1 MKKVLLINPPQTY
14 YEQSQGFSVYY
25 PLGLLN
31 IAAMVRDICNV
42 EIFDSLIDDF
52 EIAKSDGIVRYGAPW
67 EKIKDKIRDYCPD
80 IVGITIPFTAQ
91 AENAIHTSSLCREID
106 PDITVVFGGP
116 DASVRYSWLLENRFC
131 DYCVIGEGEETFK
144 EFIRNYPVKDELR
157 KIEGLAFCD
166 DEGRIVFHPR
176 AYIED
181 LDRLPLPAYDLV
193 AMEKYENSRYLYQ
206 NRSLIHG
213 NSISMITSR
222 GCPYHCVFC
231 SVWLHMG
238 RKYRYHSSN
247 YVLEHLA
254 LCIEK
259 YHIRNFHFEDD
270 NISLNRKRFE
280 EILDGIIE
288 RKLAIRWDTPN
299 GVRADSLDLPLLKK
313 IKKSGCKQLTL
324 AIESGNQN
332 VLSNV
337 IKKNTS
343 LDDMLEIARYCY
355 QLHIRT
361 NAFYVIGFPGE
372 TLDDMRD
379 TINLALRLLHEYDIL
394 PNLFVATPLYGTEL
408 YNICLEK
415 GYIDHSL
422 SSQELAN
429 ATQVFGNP
437 LIETDSFSLE
447 DIKKLIE
454 DYSGRL
460 KGELIRFSIKHP
472 LYAAKKARDKFSVIK
487 KLFFRR
493 GN

>member
-14 YEQSQGFSVYY
+14 YGQSQGFSVYY

-31 IAAMVRDICNV
+31 IAAMVRDICMV

-52 EIAKSDGIVRYGAPW
+52 EISKSDGMIRYGAPW
-67 EKIKDKIRDYCPD
+67 EKIKKKLQHYRPD

-91 AENAIHTSSLCREID
+91 AENALHVSSLCREINQ
-106 PDITVVFGGP
+106 DITVVFGGP
-116 DASVRYSWLLENRFC
+116 DASVRYSWLLENKFC
-131 DYCVIGEGEETFK
+131 DYCVIGEGEEIFK
-144 EFIRNYPVKDELR
+144 EFVQKYPEKEDLR
-157 KIEGLAFCD
+157 KIEGLAFNGD
-166 DEGRIVFHPR
+166 DGRIVLRPR
-176 AYIED
+176 EYIED

-193 AMEKYENSRYLYQ
+193 TMEKYENSPYLYQ

-247 YVLEHLA
+247 YVLNHLT
-254 LCIEK
+254 LCVKK
-259 YHIRNFHFEDD
+259 YHLRNFHFEDD

-288 RKLAIRWDTPN
+288 RKLSIRWDTPN
-299 GVRADSLDLPLLKK
+299 GVRADSLDVPLLMK
-313 IKKSGCKQLTL
+313 IKESGCKQLTL
-324 AIESGNQN
+324 AIESGNQSI
-332 VLSNV
+332 LSNV

-343 LDDMLEIARYCY
+343 LDYMLEIAKYCY
-355 QLHIRT
+355 QLNIRT

-372 TLDDMRD
+372 TVENMRD
-379 TINLALRLLHEYDIL
+379 TIKLALRLLHEYDIL

-408 YNICLEK
+408 YNICVEK
-415 GYIDHSL
+415 GFIDHSL
-422 SSQELAN
+422 SSQELAT

-437 LIETDSFSLE
+437 LIKTDTFSRE
-447 DIKKLIE
+447 DVKKLID
-454 DYSGRL
+454 DYLDRL
-460 KGELIRFSIKHP
+460 KGELLRFSIKHP
-472 LYAAKKARDKFSVIK
+472 LYAAKKAKDKVSVIK
-487 KLFFRR
+487 KMFL
-493 GN
+493 G